1 LPVAP
6 PEPILVAAVSA
17 RMLAELA
24 TNAGHRVVAA
34 DRFGDLDLRRTCPT
48 VVAAEGGLEALAR
61 AARGVEAPSVVYG
74 AGFENHPR
82 LVGRLAEGR
91 VLLGNPPETL
101 ARVRDP
107 AALGAA
113 LRGAGHPFPRTF
125 AAAEAAGRAERA
137 RRWLR
142 KPLRGGAG
150 RGVRDWRGGRLAGD
164 VVLQER
170 VDGLACS
177 AAAVGDGR
185 GAALLGVSEQLIGV
199 RAFGARGYRWCGNVV
214 PPRLDDGER
223 AALGAQARDVCACLA
238 EAFGL
243 RGLFGVDLVWDGAR
257 AWTVEV
263 NPRPCGS
270 LETIEAAY
278 GTSVFAAHLD
288 GCAGRLP
295 ASVPSG
301 RGGRGGRGPSPA
313 AGKAILYA
321 THDVVAGD
329 TSAWPRAV
337 RDVPHPGE
345 RIART
350 QPVCT
355 LTAVAPTPEVAYAR
369 LEEDAARMRAEL
381 RRPGVAAHA

>member
-1 LPVAP
+1 LPVPP

-24 TNAGHRVVAA
+24 TAAGHRVVAA

-48 VVAAEGGLEALAR
+48 VAAADGGLAALVD
-61 AARGVEAPSVVYG
+61 AARGLDAPSVVYG

-91 VLLGNPPETL
+91 LLLGNPPETL
-101 ARVRDP
+101 ARIRDP
-107 AALGAA
+107 AALGRA
-113 LRGAGHPFPRTF
+113 LRGAGHLFPRTF
-125 AAAEAAGRAERA
+125 PAAEAAERAERS

-150 RGVRDWRGGRLAGD
+150 RGVREWRGGRLGGD
-164 VVLQER
+164 VVVQER
-170 VDGLACS
+170 VGGLACS

-214 PPRLDDGER
+214 PPRLDAGER
-223 AALGAQARDVCACLA
+223 AALRAQARDVCACLA

-270 LETIEAAY
+270 LEAIEAAH
-278 GTSVFAAHLD
+278 GVSVFAAHLD

-295 ASVPSG
+295 DGVPAHPAA
-301 RGGRGGRGPSPA
+301 RA

-321 THDVVAGD
+321 THDVVTGD
-329 TSAWPRAV
+329 TRAWPRAV

-350 QPVCT
+350 QPICT
-355 LTAVAPTPEVAYAR
+355 LTAVAPTPHGAVAR
-369 LEEDAARMRAEL
+369 LDADAARMRAEL
-381 RRPGVAAHA
+381 RRPDVAAHA

>member
-1 LPVAP
+1 
-6 PEPILVAAVSA
+6 VAAVSA

-24 TNAGHRVVAA
+24 TSAGHRVVAA

-48 VVAAEGGLEALAR
+48 VVAQGGLEALVD
-61 AARGVEAPSVVYG
+61 AARGVEAGSVVYG

-91 VLLGNPPETL
+91 VLLGNPAETL

-125 AAAEAAGRAERA
+125 PGAEAAERAERS

-150 RGVRDWRGGRLAGD
+150 RGVREWRGGRLTGD
-164 VVLQER
+164 VVVQER
-170 VDGLACS
+170 VDGVACS

-214 PPRLDDGER
+214 PPRLPAGER
-223 AALGAQARDVCACLA
+223 AALGEQARDVCACLA

-257 AWTVEV
+257 AWAVEV

-270 LETIEAAY
+270 LETIEAAH
-278 GTSVFAAHLD
+278 GTSVFAAHLE

-295 ASVPSG
+295 ASV
-301 RGGRGGRGPSPA
+301 GPAVRA

-321 THDVVAGD
+321 THDVVTGD
-329 TSAWPRAV
+329 TRTWPRAV

-355 LTAVAPTPEVAYAR
+355 LTAVAPTPEGAFAR
-369 LEEDAARMRAEL
+369 LEADAARMRAEL
-381 RRPGVAAHA
+381 RRPEVAAHA